1 MLALDNSERCR
12 RCGYRVGAPPESPLQ
27 LLPGTILNK
36 EILIGRR
43 LGQGGFGITYIA
55 YDLKNDR
62 RLAVK
67 EYFPREISTRSQNH
81 RTLNPLNDR
90 DRKDL
95 EYGLERFGDEARLV
109 ASLKD
114 HRGIVSVIDFFRANG
129 TGYIVMEYVDGR
141 TLKQYV
147 IEHDNRILFS
157 EALPILTQVMAA
169 LESVH
174 RVGILHRD
182 INPNNIYIEQDGNVK
197 ILDFGNAKQAI
208 GEHSQ
213 SLSVVLTPHYAPEEQ
228 YRKRGHQGAW
238 TDIYSLGA
246 TFYYVITGV
255 APSESLD
262 RMQFDDLV
270 PPSQVN
276 VAIPAH
282 SEAALLK
289 ALAVRP
295 ENRFQNIAQFRDA
308 ITPRQEMASVH
319 LPKKFLIVAQIAI
332 FVALFAVGLP
342 SISSPEAAILLL
354 MALFGLMIFTIDR
367 MWKSIQEGK
376 ARMTPD
382 KAVAFCFIP
391 LFNLYWAFPVMWGFA
406 VDYNRF
412 LTRFNLDRR
421 MKLPEWLFL
430 LGTIVY
436 VVTCLAGPW
445 VPGFFSTLIAANAV
459 LLGPITAKTCDAVN
473 ALGQPLR
480 RTPTPLARGLFLY
493 CSKGEIKGQQLELGP
508 NAIVI
513 GRDPR
518 MANLIVSSP
527 HVSGKHVRVWLDQNH
542 CGIWVEDLNSS
553 NGTFYCHTAPD
564 GSSSGWI
571 QLVGSTLLLA
581 GDRFQLGKGEA
592 EFEVKTR

>member
-1 MLALDNSERCR
+1 
-12 RCGYRVGAPPESPLQ
+12 
-27 LLPGTILNK
+27 
-36 EILIGRR
+36 
-43 LGQGGFGITYIA
+43 
-55 YDLKNDR
+55 
-62 RLAVK
+62 
-67 EYFPREISTRSQNH
+67 
-81 RTLNPLNDR
+81 
-90 DRKDL
+90 
-95 EYGLERFGDEARLV
+95 
-109 ASLKD
+109 
-114 HRGIVSVIDFFRANG
+114 
-129 TGYIVMEYVDGR
+129 
-141 TLKQYV
+141 
-147 IEHDNRILFS
+147 
-157 EALPILTQVMAA
+157 
-169 LESVH
+169 
-174 RVGILHRD
+174 
-182 INPNNIYIEQDGNVK
+182 
-197 ILDFGNAKQAI
+197 
-208 GEHSQ
+208 
-213 SLSVVLTPHYAPEEQ
+213 
-228 YRKRGHQGAW
+228 
-238 TDIYSLGA
+238 
-246 TFYYVITGV
+246 
-255 APSESLD
+255 
-262 RMQFDDLV
+262 MQFDDLV